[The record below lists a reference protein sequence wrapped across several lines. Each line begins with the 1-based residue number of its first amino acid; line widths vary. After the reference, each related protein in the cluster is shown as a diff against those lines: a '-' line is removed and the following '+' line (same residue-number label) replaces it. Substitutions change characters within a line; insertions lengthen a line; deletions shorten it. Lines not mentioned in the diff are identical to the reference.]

1 MANGKLW
8 LTRCQGGFR
17 QWVSLDGTDRA
28 GKVEISG
35 RPAEVHVMKNPAP
48 AEHPP
53 VFF

>member
-1 MANGKLW
+1 MELVEASEL
-8 LTRCQGGFR
+8 
-17 QWVSLDGTDRA
+17 
-28 GKVEISG
+28 EISG